1 MKYTKYILFV
11 IGLVLILN
19 TSKAQTLC
27 HGDTIHITI
36 ANYIG
41 SLQWQVTE
49 DLITWADIPGA
60 IHDTL
65 NVIAKANK
73 YYRVRVTTG
82 LCRTFFSDS
91 VHIIA
96 VACPCPN
103 APTVTDAYG
112 NTYPTVRIGTQ
123 CWLAKNLNAGTAKLN
138 NQTLS
143 TTSVEKYCYGA
154 TNTNVDPFGNCAIH
168 GGLYTWNAVMQG
180 DSTTDAVPSGVQGVC
195 PTGWHVP
202 SDAEWQVLEFE
213 IGIGNP
219 DLIGWRGSTQGTQ
232 LKANGTANFDGLMSG
247 KRNYTTEYMDMD
259 TYAYFWTTRKSSVDN
274 AWMRSLWSTSPYVG
288 RFANHINNAAS
299 VRCVKD

>member
-1 MKYTKYILFV
+1 VFIV
-11 IGLVLILN
+11 N

-27 HGDTIHITI
+27 HGDTIHISVTGY
-36 ANYIG
+36 NG

-49 DLITWADIPGA
+49 DLITWTDIPGA
-60 IHDTL
+60 IHDTV

-73 YYRVRVTTG
+73 FYRVRVTTG
-82 LCRTFFSDS
+82 TCNPFYSDS
-91 VHIIA
+91 VNIIA

-103 APTVTDAYG
+103 APTVTDADG
-112 NTYPTVRIGTQ
+112 NSYPTVRIGSQ
-123 CWLAKNLNAGTAKLN
+123 CWLAKNLNTGTAKLN

-168 GGLYTWNAVMQG
+168 GGLYTWAALMQG
-180 DSTTDAVPSGVQGVC
+180 DSTTDSVPSGVRGVC
-195 PTGWHVP
+195 PLGWHVP
-202 SDAEWQVLEFE
+202 SDAEWMVLESE
-213 IGIGNP
+213 LDLGNP

-232 LKANGTANFDGLMSG
+232 LKAGGTGNFDGLMSG
-247 KRNYTTEYMDMD
+247 KRDYTTEFIDMD

-274 AWMRSLWSTSPYVG
+274 AWMRSLWNTSPYIG
-288 RFANHINNAAS
+288 RFANHVLIAAS